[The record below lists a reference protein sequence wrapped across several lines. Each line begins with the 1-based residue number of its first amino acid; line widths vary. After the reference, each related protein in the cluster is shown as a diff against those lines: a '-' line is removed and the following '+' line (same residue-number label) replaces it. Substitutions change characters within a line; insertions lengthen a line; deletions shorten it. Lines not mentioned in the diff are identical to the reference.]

1 MARKPYAFFYG
12 GYMDPEVLELAGA
25 SPENCEAGYVDGFE
39 LTVGPLANLEAKKNA
54 RAYGLLAQLSHDDL
68 EKLYG
73 GNPAALKGAPYLPEA
88 VLVYNDEGRSV
99 PAMTYICPAL
109 SGEKPDQAY
118 VAKLVRAAEKLQLPA
133 DYLAMIQSF
142 AGGLR

>member
-12 GYMDPEVLELAGA
+12 GYMDPEILEAAGA
-25 SPENCEAGYVDGFE
+25 SPENCEAGYVADFE
-39 LTVGPLANLEAKKNA
+39 LMVGPLANLEVKKGA

-73 GNPAALKGAPYLPEA
+73 GDPVALKGAPYLPEA
-88 VLVYNDEGRSV
+88 VLVHTNDGRAV

-118 VAKLVRAAEKLQLPA
+118 VAKLVRAAEKLQLPT
-133 DYLAMIQSF
+133 DYMALIQSF
-142 AGGLR
+142 AD

>member
-12 GYMDPEVLELAGA
+12 GYMDPEVLKAADA
-25 SPENCEAGYVDGFE
+25 SPENYEAGYVADFE
-39 LTVGPLANLEAKKNA
+39 LTVGPLANLEAKKDA

-88 VLVYNDEGRSV
+88 VLVHTDDGRAV

-109 SGEKPDQAY
+109 SGERPEQAY
-118 VAKLVRAAEKLQLPA
+118 VAKLLTAARKLQLPA
-133 DYLAMIQSF
+133 DYVAIIQSL
-142 AGGLR
+142 AD